1 MKNYLNNLQPY
12 LLFLLFSTILLSPAC
27 KKDECKADF
36 STSFANGGMAPETVT
51 VSADYGDQDSY
62 DWNVDGVMDSGTPK
76 DLSFA
81 SAGSFNVDLSVSNG
95 DLSCSESSTI
105 DIRDFPYQG
114 FMTQSGEEV
123 GRSISYFES
132 NGTLNTMIFDIPGA
146 KAVVIPAGDPINI
159 DGTGGLDYDDVNRRL
174 YVSPN
179 FPTGGVTF
187 GSCLPNGAELEL
199 VQGAEDFGIT
209 DLIVDDEKQ
218 MLYYSIRIGGNAVIR
233 QVDLNTGDRLATFNN
248 LGVFDIYFA
257 LNRTTNDLFWT
268 SGSCI
273 GKIDGMIMQGN
284 EGFFCDQQ
292 NTGAIGSMIF
302 DNTKNLL
309 YFTQLDDETETYS
322 IYRIDVN
329 QAEPTRELLVGNA
342 SSVSIDGI
350 TMDEENQELFWS
362 DAGDNTIKKLNLG
375 TDEIE
380 VIVEN
385 VSSPRGLAVG
395 IFK

>member
-1 MKNYLNNLQPY
+1 
-12 LLFLLFSTILLSPAC
+12 
-27 KKDECKADF
+27 
-36 STSFANGGMAPETVT
+36 
-51 VSADYGDQDSY
+51 
-62 DWNVDGVMDSGTPK
+62 
-76 DLSFA
+76 
-81 SAGSFNVDLSVSNG
+81 
-95 DLSCSESSTI
+95 
-105 DIRDFPYQG
+105 
-114 FMTQSGEEV
+114 
-123 GRSISYFES
+123 
-132 NGTLNTMIFDIPGA
+132 MIFDIPGA

-233 QVDLNTGDRLATFNN
+233 QVDLNTGDRMATFNN

-380 VIVEN
+380 VVVEN